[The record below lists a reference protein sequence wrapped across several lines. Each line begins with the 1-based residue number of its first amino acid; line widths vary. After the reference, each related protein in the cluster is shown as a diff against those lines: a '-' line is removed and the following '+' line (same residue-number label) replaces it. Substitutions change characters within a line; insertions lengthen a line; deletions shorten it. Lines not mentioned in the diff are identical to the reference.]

1 MTNPATSFAIWIE
14 PVLNRWKSILVAIA
28 TIFGTLYGGYAFAQQ
43 QFDDA
48 VNSRVEAQFNLL
60 LAGLAEKRDFKS
72 LERRLNGIQEQTTTS
87 ASDRRVIKEQ
97 LESTRREQKQG
108 FENINQKF
116 DLFLKLYE
124 QK

>member
-48 VNSRVEAQFNLL
+48 VNSRVEAKFNIL
-60 LAGLAEKRDFKS
+60 LAGMAEKKDVKG
-72 LERRLNGIQEQTTTS
+72 LTRRLNGVQSKLNESAQNLRRIEEANEQRS
-87 ASDRRVIKEQ
+87 KSIDKQLNLIIK
-97 LESTRREQKQG
+97 LIEQK
-108 FENINQKF
+108 
-116 DLFLKLYE
+116 
-124 QK
+124 